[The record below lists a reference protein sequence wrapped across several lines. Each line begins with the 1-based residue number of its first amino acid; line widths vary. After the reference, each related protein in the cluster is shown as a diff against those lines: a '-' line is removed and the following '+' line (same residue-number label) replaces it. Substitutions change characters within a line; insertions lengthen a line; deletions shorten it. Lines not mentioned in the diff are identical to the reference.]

1 MDNRSLIGDLLHAH
15 GLKKTPIRTE
25 MLGLFMDHDFALSAS
40 DIGAKMKAGHDRVTV
55 YRALSSF
62 EKHGILHKASED
74 GQGIKYALCG
84 HSCPNEIHADRHA
97 HFVCDK
103 CHQTYC
109 LESIEVPEVSALAD
123 FSVNKVSYILSGI
136 CKECNA
142 KSVN

>member
-1 MDNRSLIGDLLHAH
+1 MDNKRLTGEFLHAH

-25 MLGLFMDHDFALSAS
+25 ILELFMKHDFALSAS
-40 DIGAKMKAGHDRVTV
+40 GILAKMTAGHDKVTI

-62 EKHGILHKASED
+62 EEHGILHRASED

-84 HSCPNEIHADRHA
+84 HSCPDEIHADQHA

-109 LESIEVPEVSALAD
+109 LEDVVIPEVSVSND
-123 FSVNKVSYILSGI
+123 FSVNRVSYTLSGI
-136 CKECNA
+136 CKGCKA
-142 KSVN
+142 